1 MKAARI
7 RELKAFGIIFCV
19 FFLTLVLVLLI
30 LGYIVRPIVWWFRVG
45 VFDFFDLTNVDVL
58 GIVGILA
65 ALACFVAV
73 ALVIEGKQSGR
84 W

>member
-1 MKAARI
+1 MKAERI
-7 RELKAFGIIFCV
+7 RELKAFGILFSTL
-19 FFLTLVLVLLI
+19 FLGLLSFLLI
-30 LGYIVRPIVWWFRVG
+30 LGYIVRPVVWWFRVG